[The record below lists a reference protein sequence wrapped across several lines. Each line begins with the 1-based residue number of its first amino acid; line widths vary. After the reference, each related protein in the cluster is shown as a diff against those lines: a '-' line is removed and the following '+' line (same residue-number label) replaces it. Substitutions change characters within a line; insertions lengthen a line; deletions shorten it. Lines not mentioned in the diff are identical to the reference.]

1 MSEKYSKQIRSRAT
15 SEGSI
20 ELSIAKVEIPV
31 PGDDEVLIKVQA
43 SPINPSDLGL
53 LLSFAA
59 DVQNINTTGSGD
71 ETVATMP
78 VHPALMGSLKPR
90 LDKSMPVGNEG
101 AGVIVDAGI
110 NVKDLIGKTVG
121 LAGINVKDLIG
132 KTVGLAGG
140 DMYSQYRCVPAAA
153 CLVMEDGTTP
163 AEAASS
169 FVNPLTALAFVETMK
184 MENHTALVHTAAAS
198 NLGQMLVKICKSDG
212 IPLVNIVRKQEQVD
226 LLKSLGAEYV
236 CNTSDES
243 FMDDLVTALV
253 ETGATLGFDA
263 TGGGN
268 NGELPGQILAAMEIA
283 ANKNATEYSRYG
295 SDTYKQVYIYGGL
308 DQSPTILK
316 RAFGLSWG
324 LGGWLLTPM
333 IGKIGM
339 ERFQEMRQRVAKEI
353 KTTFASSYAKEISF
367 EEMLDPEIIRA
378 YAKQATGEKYL
389 VNPHK

>member
-1 MSEKYSKQIRSRAT
+1 MSEQYSKEIRSKAT
-15 SEGSI
+15 SDGNI
-20 ELSIAKVEIPV
+20 ELSIAKVEKPV
-31 PGDDEVLIKVQA
+31 PGDDEVLIEVQA

-59 DVQNINTTGSGD
+59 DVQNINVTGSGD
-71 ETVATMP
+71 DTVATMP

-90 LDKSMPVGNEG
+90 LDESMPVGNEG
-101 AGVIVDAGI
+101 AGIIIDAGI
-110 NVKDLIGKTVG
+110 N
-121 LAGINVKDLIG
+121 AKDLIG

-140 DMYSQYRCVPAAA
+140 AMYSQYRCVPAAS
-153 CLVMEDGTTP
+153 CLVMDEGTTP
-163 AEAASS
+163 KQAASS
-169 FVNPLTALAFVETMK
+169 FLNPLTALAFVETMK

-198 NLGQMLVKICKSDG
+198 NLGQMLVKICKDDG
-212 IPLVNIVRKQEQVD
+212 IQLVNIVRKQEQVD
-226 LLKSLGAEYV
+226 LLKSIGAEYV

-339 ERFQEMRQRVAKEI
+339 ERFQEMRMRVAREI
-353 KTTFASSYAKEISF
+353 NSTFASSYAKEISF
-367 EEMLDPEIIRA
+367 EEMLQPETIRE
-378 YAKQATGEKYL
+378 YAKQATGKKYL

>member
-1 MSEKYSKQIRSRAT
+1 MSEQFSKEIRSKAT
-15 SEGSI
+15 SDGNI
-20 ELSIAKVEIPV
+20 ELSIAKVEKPV
-31 PGDDEVLIKVQA
+31 PGDDEVLIEVQA

-59 DVQNINTTGSGD
+59 DVQNINVTGSGD
-71 ETVATMP
+71 DTVATMP
-78 VHPALMGSLKPR
+78 DHPALMGSLKPR
-90 LDKSMPVGNEG
+90 LDESMPVGNEG
-101 AGVIVDAGI
+101 AGVIIDAGI
-110 NVKDLIGKTVG
+110 N
-121 LAGINVKDLIG
+121 AKDLIG

-140 DMYSQYRCVPAAA
+140 AMYSQYRCVPAAS
-153 CLVMEDGTTP
+153 CLVMDEGTTP
-163 AEAASS
+163 KQAASS

-198 NLGQMLVKICKSDG
+198 NLGQMLVKICKDDG
-212 IPLVNIVRKQEQVD
+212 IQLVNIVRKQEQVD
-226 LLKSLGAEYV
+226 LLKSIGAEYV

-339 ERFQEMRQRVAKEI
+339 ERFQEMRMRVAREI
-353 KTTFASSYAKEISF
+353 NSTFASSYAKEISF
-367 EEMLDPEIIRA
+367 EEMLQPETIRE
-378 YAKQATGEKYL
+378 YAKQATGKKYL

>member
-1 MSEKYSKQIRSRAT
+1 MSEQYSKEIRSKAT
-15 SEGSI
+15 SDGNI
-20 ELSIAKVEIPV
+20 ELSIAKVEKPV
-31 PGDDEVLIKVQA
+31 PGDDEVLIEVQA

-59 DVQNINTTGSGD
+59 DVQNINVTGCGD
-71 ETVATMP
+71 DTVATMP
-78 VHPALMGSLKPR
+78 VHPALMSSLKPR
-90 LDKSMPVGNEG
+90 LDESMPVGNEG
-101 AGVIVDAGI
+101 AGIIIDAGI
-110 NVKDLIGKTVG
+110 N
-121 LAGINVKDLIG
+121 AKDLIG

-140 DMYSQYRCVPAAA
+140 AMYSQYRCVPASS
-153 CLVMEDGTTP
+153 CLVMDEGTTP
-163 AEAASS
+163 KQAASS

-198 NLGQMLVKICKSDG
+198 NLGQMLVKICKDDG
-212 IPLVNIVRKQEQVD
+212 IQLVNIVRKQEQVD
-226 LLKSLGAEYV
+226 LLKSIGAEYV

-268 NGELPGQILAAMEIA
+268 NGELPSQILAAMEIA

-339 ERFQEMRQRVAKEI
+339 EKFQEMRMRVAREI
-353 KTTFASSYAKEISF
+353 NSTFASSYAKEISF
-367 EEMLDPEIIRA
+367 EEMLQPETIRE
-378 YAKQATGEKYL
+378 YAKQATGKKYL
-389 VNPHK
+389 VNLHK